1 MSGWRDDLLLFTIN
15 AVYGTAYVAQR
26 AALADLPPALLGF
39 VRLGLASVVL
49 LPFVLPFVRR
59 TPRTRAAPGDGV
71 KIFWMGV
78 LGFGVAYVLSNFGLA
93 HSTATNA
100 ALLITL
106 EPISL
111 MVLSPILLG
120 ERLRRREAAGAVL
133 VLAGAVLVV
142 LDGVPGV
149 TAPLLSHWRGDLLL
163 VLSAVAF
170 ASYSLFARDLLAR
183 WDARTLTARSLLWG
197 TVSMVPP
204 VAIEWLGGARPVWT
218 GRGAMITV
226 YLAVV
231 VTALAYLAW
240 NVALARV
247 SAPRA
252 AIFINVQP
260 LVGVGLGIFALGEP
274 ATAAILTGAALIL
287 LGLAI
292 TTISPPSRA
301 P

>member
-1 MSGWRDDLLLFTIN
+1 MTGGRDDLLLLVTN

-26 AALADLPPALLGF
+26 EALADLPPALLGF
-39 VRLGLASVVL
+39 ARLALASVVL
-49 LPFVLPFVRR
+49 LPFLRR
-59 TPRTRAAPGDGV
+59 GRGTRAAPGDGL
-71 KIFWMGV
+71 KIFWMGA

-93 HSTATNA
+93 RSTATNA

-111 MVLSPILLG
+111 IALSPLVLG
-120 ERLRRREAAGAVL
+120 ERLRRREAVGAVL

-149 TAPLLSHWRGDLLL
+149 TVSLLPHWRGDLLL

-183 WDARTLTARSLLWG
+183 WDARTVTARSILWG
-197 TVSMVPP
+197 TVSMLP
-204 VAIEWLGGARPVWT
+204 VAALEWAAGARAAWT
-218 GRGAMITV
+218 AHGTLATA

-231 VTALAYLAW
+231 VTAFAYLAW
-240 NVALARV
+240 NAALARV
-247 SAPRA
+247 PAPRA

-260 LVGVGLGIFALGEP
+260 LVGVALGVFFLGEP
-274 ATAAILTGAALIL
+274 ATAYTVAGAALVL
-287 LGLAI
+287 AGLAI
-292 TTISPPSRA
+292 TTTQPGGIL
-301 P
+301 